1 MHVDNAISSQAE
13 GAVVYRVL
21 RLSRVPL
28 LAVAIGLSLIVAGC
42 GSDSK
47 KSDTGAAAAP
57 PPATS
62 SGPAQKVKLS
72 ADPGGALKFTTTT
85 LHAKAGKVELVMAN
99 PSQIPHGIGVDGHG
113 VDVDG
118 PVVPGGKVSTATADL
133 KPGTYDFYCTVKSHH
148 QAGMEG
154 KLIVK

>member
-1 MHVDNAISSQAE
+1 MDEHNAIRNEAE
-13 GAVVYRVL
+13 GAVMYRVL

-28 LAVAIGLSLIVAGC
+28 LAAVVGLALIVAGC
-42 GSDSK
+42 GSDDKKDSSK
-47 KSDTGAAAAP
+47 TAAAAP
-57 PPATS
+57 PTS
-62 SGPAQKVKLS
+62 SGAAEKVKVS
-72 ADPGGALKFTTTT
+72 ADPGGALKFTKTT

-99 PSQIPHGIGVDGHG
+99 PSDLPHGIGVDGNG

-118 PVVPGGKVSTATADL
+118 PVVQSGKTSTATADL
-133 KPGTYDFYCTVKSHH
+133 KAGTYEFYCTVKSHH